1 MCKATGKRR
10 TYGCTT
16 KKAFVEALRL
26 HVRWCRSVAP
36 LTERKHGFAPGT
48 LDIRVLAS
56 DMDSNFGTIRGA
68 VRSAFDDLVVARGL
82 LRYVT
87 TKGDSSITGTVEAT
101 FPSMRE
107 VSAIMV
113 RAGANKEYFSDAVAF
128 HDQVHGQLKTSSNK
142 YGKGESS
149 WVTRYSKILDAL
161 LLPMHRRRVPYGIG
175 GRGRWV
181 DHETV

>member
-1 MCKATGKRR
+1 
-10 TYGCTT
+10 
-16 KKAFVEALRL
+16 
-26 HVRWCRSVAP
+26 
-36 LTERKHGFAPGT
+36 
-48 LDIRVLAS
+48 
-56 DMDSNFGTIRGA
+56 MDSNFGTIRGA

-142 YGKGESS
+142 YGKGESPDS
-149 WVTRYSKILDAL
+149 TLGLQDIRKFLMPFFCPCTVDVSHMGLAVADDGSITKLSDHGSEVTTDAEGD
-161 LLPMHRRRVPYGIG
+161 PGPDRVG
-175 GRGRWV
+175 
-181 DHETV
+181 